1 MLASFLLGATTGFF
15 YRDELYFPTYQ
26 RIKVAVLEY
35 HLITRQKL
43 DIDLLEIIDPKES
56 LNLLKDKIDLLEQ

>member
-1 MLASFLLGATTGFF
+1 M
-15 YRDELYFPTYQ
+15 
-26 RIKVAVLEY
+26 AVLEY